1 MDLDAVTN
9 RIADLED
16 LLDALTDMSEGV
28 SDDEMEL
35 VAQELSFLQSKL
47 PSGDDGAAEAAESEP
62 AAESGTAE
70 SDDATSILQT
80 SDEPWI
86 GGNDARSGAGPSESL
101 RCSRL
106 RSTLGCR
113 ELWVAIALVVL
124 GVVLQLMPLSRTPAL
139 LSPATPSATNPTL
152 GIPLEELP
160 TVPAT
165 GDNAVPRIFDQVS
178 HPYHCRP
185 RRTLTGVGYSGGD
198 AVGRARCVQQRG
210 SILC

>member
-1 MDLDAVTN
+1 
-9 RIADLED
+9 
-16 LLDALTDMSEGV
+16 

-47 PSGDDGAAEAAESEP
+47 PSGDDGAAQAAGSEP
-62 AAESGTAE
+62 AAEPGAAE

-80 SDEPWI
+80 SDEPRI

-124 GVVLQLMPLSRTPAL
+124 GVVLQLLMPLSRTPAL

-160 TVPAT
+160 TVPAA
-165 GDNAVPRIFDQVS
+165 GNNAVPRLFHQVS

-185 RRTLTGVGYSGGD
+185 HRTLTGVGH
-198 AVGRARCVQQRG
+198 
-210 SILC
+210 